1 MNVFDL
7 FKQILN
13 DDGGNTFPFLSSST
27 LLPSVSEMTTSSIQ
41 PTTSTTTT
49 TTMLPSTSMTMRK
62 SIQPH
67 VPDVSISTT
76 TMVPSSPTSIQPVPM
91 RKSSTQH
98 DHDTNMLPTPISSSV
113 SISTSN
119 TLKEEFPLPKRR
131 RGSTNHDFNT
141 VLEFQCLECDFHTQ
155 DREIIREHCKRGNQA

>member
-76 TMVPSSPTSIQPVPM
+76 TMVPSSPTSIQPV
-91 RKSSTQH
+91 
-98 DHDTNMLPTPISSSV
+98 
-113 SISTSN
+113 
-119 TLKEEFPLPKRR
+119 
-131 RGSTNHDFNT
+131 
-141 VLEFQCLECDFHTQ
+141 CC
-155 DREIIREHCKRGNQA
+155 